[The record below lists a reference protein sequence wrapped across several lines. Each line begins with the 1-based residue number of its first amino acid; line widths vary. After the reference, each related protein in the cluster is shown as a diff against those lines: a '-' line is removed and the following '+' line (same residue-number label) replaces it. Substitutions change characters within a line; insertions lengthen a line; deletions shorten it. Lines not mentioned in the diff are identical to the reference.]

1 VSDAPRDRKGI
12 GLPVYLALVNFILT
26 ALGIAG
32 GTLWSLSGR
41 LSESRY
47 AAVDNNRQIVS
58 LHGSMVD
65 VDRRLN
71 EATTREAEIRRTMEA
86 SLADQREHIS
96 VLEAQMK
103 FVADRVP
110 PAPLPGGV
118 RR

>member
-1 VSDAPRDRKGI
+1 LSDSPHSKTWM
-12 GLPVYLALVNFILT
+12 GLPHWLALLNFVLT

-32 GTLWSLSGR
+32 GTLWSVSVW
-41 LSESRY
+41 LSEYKY
-47 AAVDNNRQIVS
+47 ASFDNGRQIIS
-58 LHGSMVD
+58 LHDNMVD

-71 EATTREAEIRRTMEA
+71 ETTAKEAEMRRTFEGA
-86 SLADQREHIS
+86 IAEQKEHIS

-110 PAPLPGGV
+110 PAPLPAGA